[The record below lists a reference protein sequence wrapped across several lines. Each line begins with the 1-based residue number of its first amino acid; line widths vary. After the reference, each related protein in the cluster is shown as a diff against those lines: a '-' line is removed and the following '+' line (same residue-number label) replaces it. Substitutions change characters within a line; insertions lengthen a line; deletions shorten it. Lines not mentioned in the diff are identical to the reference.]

1 MLVSGAAPEASIA
14 PLFNRCVIFETHDHS
29 WHGFDPIVLPPEQ
42 RGLSRRSIALYFYTR
57 AAAGDAPAAHSTVYV
72 NQPLPDYL
80 REGHVLSANDVAALQ
95 GLLAERDARIRFQ
108 YGEISKLMTML
119 RSHEKGLAGYLAFLA
134 RKAYARLKLLRGGG

>member
-1 MLVSGAAPEASIA
+1 MLISPYWKAMRASRPASRPCSAATS
-14 PLFNRCVIFETHDHS
+14 F
-29 WHGFDPIVLPPEQ
+29 
-42 RGLSRRSIALYFYTR
+42 
-57 AAAGDAPAAHSTVYV
+57 
-72 NQPLPDYL
+72 
-80 REGHVLSANDVAALQ
+80 ALQ